1 MINAVDDVRA
11 THEFASSTVL
21 RQVLSES
28 SRSALTS
35 APDTVASKTLWKQ
48 SSSVVTAVTENP
60 DANVR
65 NARQL
70 AKECLNIEQLV
81 Q

>member
-11 THEFASSTVL
+11 THAFASSTVL

-28 SRSALTS
+28 SRSALAS
-35 APDTVASKTLWKQ
+35 EPDTVASILLSTQ
-48 SSSVVTAVTENP
+48 SSSVVTAVTENS

-65 NARQL
+65 NARHL
-70 AKECLNIEQLV
+70 AKRMS
-81 Q
+81 